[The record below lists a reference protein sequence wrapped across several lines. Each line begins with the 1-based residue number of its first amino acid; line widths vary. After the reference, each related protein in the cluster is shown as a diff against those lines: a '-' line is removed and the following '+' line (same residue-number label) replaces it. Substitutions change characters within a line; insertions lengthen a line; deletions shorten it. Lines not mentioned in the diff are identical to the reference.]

1 MIRDLRNFV
10 KNIRHL
16 PTLPPIVTEI
26 NCLTDNPKS
35 SASDMCN
42 LISKDMAVSSKILR
56 AVNSAYYGF
65 SQPITDI
72 KNAIVCLGFEA
83 VRDIALSIAIFE
95 KLGRKGKVGQFDR
108 TKFWEHSLGVG
119 ITAKIIAGKVSYK
132 SSNEVFISGI
142 LHDMGKVVL
151 DMYTPEE
158 FIVTID
164 KTFKEDILL
173 YNAEKEVYGFTH
185 SEVGRWLAEVWKLPG
200 SLCETIG
207 YHHTPLPVLAKA
219 DFDMTAIIHLADIF
233 TRAIGIGNGGD
244 NQIPEINKAVS
255 LHYQSLLDGDLS
267 KLFEEVRTEM
277 LRARAFLSFLE

>member
-1 MIRDLRNFV
+1 MIKDLRNIV

-16 PTLPPIVTEI
+16 PTLPAIVTEI
-26 NCLTDNPKS
+26 NCLMDNPKS

-42 LISKDMAVSSKILR
+42 LISKDMAVSSKVLKV
-56 AVNSAYYGF
+56 VNSAYYGF

-72 KNAIVCLGFEA
+72 KNAIVCLGFDA
-83 VRDIALSIAIFE
+83 VRDIALSIAIFD
-95 KLGRKGKVGQFDR
+95 KLGRKGQVGQFNR

-132 SSNEVFISGI
+132 CSDKVFISGV

-151 DMYTPEE
+151 DMYTPDE
-158 FIVTID
+158 FVATIE
-164 KTFKEDILL
+164 KTSKEDILF
-173 YNAEKEVYGFTH
+173 NEAEKEVYGFTH

-233 TRAIGIGNGGD
+233 ARAIGIGNGGD
-244 NQIPEINKAVS
+244 NRIPEINKAVS

-267 KLFEEVRTEM
+267 RLFEEVHTEM
-277 LRARAFLSFLE
+277 LRARAFLSFLK